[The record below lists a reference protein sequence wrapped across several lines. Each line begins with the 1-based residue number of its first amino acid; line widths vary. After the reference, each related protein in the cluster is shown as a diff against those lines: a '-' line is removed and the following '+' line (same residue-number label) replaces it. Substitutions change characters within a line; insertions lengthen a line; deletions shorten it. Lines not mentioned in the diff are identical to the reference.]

1 MVQDM
6 ENRDSIKLFFS
17 KMKCTRCE
25 NFFDDD
31 DIEILREESGYTV
44 VRIHCEHCQKN
55 IGVAIMGI
63 DKDKMQE
70 ALELNQPDME
80 QTPPPIDYDDVVA
93 AHDFFQGLGDDWL
106 KFIPA
111 EYK

>member
-1 MVQDM
+1 MG
-6 ENRDSIKLFFS
+6 NADSIKLFFS

-25 NFFDDD
+25 NYFEDD
-31 DIEILREESGYTV
+31 DIEILREEGNYTV

-55 IGVAIMGI
+55 IGIAILGI
-63 DKDKMQE
+63 DKDKLHNAME
-70 ALELNQPDME
+70 MHQPDME
-80 QTPPPIDYDDVVA
+80 QDLPPIDYEDVLK
-93 AHDFFQGLGDDWL
+93 AHDFFQNLGDDWL